1 MGWVFWPRHAGFPS
15 SGSPPHQKGPKLTH
29 LYRSGWTVEWVYNFL
44 LPSFFSLL
52 YTSIHRFC
60 LRKKCKGKLLRKNL
74 PKLGRFSGR
83 TPWVVFRRIFW
94 RVISFS
100 RIGQGRDTRAW
111 WTNLSVSLTFE
122 GIEKDLMHIIL
133 RWRLPSLSR
142 VFVRQYTQKNVL

>member
-15 SGSPPHQKGPKLTH
+15 SGSPPRQKGQKLTH

-44 LPSFFSLL
+44 LPSFFFAALL
-52 YTSIHRFC
+52 RFIDFASG
-60 LRKKCKGKLLRKNL
+60 RKSKGKLLRKNL
-74 PKLGRFSGR
+74 PKLSRFSGR
-83 TPWVVFRRIFW
+83 TPWVVFLRIFW

-142 VFVRQYTQKNVL
+142 VFVRQNKFW